1 MDTLLGFLLD
11 NTGFLIGLAA
21 GLVLGAVLMTAF
33 MRLIE
38 FKDKTLQIA
47 EANTLNTPHY
57 GPPHAPR
64 SRVPPRNPMITGEL
78 REWEGSARAN
88 PPPPPN
94 PPPARPARGA

>member
-11 NTGFLIGLAA
+11 NTGFMLGLAA
-21 GLVLGAVLMTAF
+21 GLMLGAVLMIAV
-33 MRLIE
+33 MRLFAFTE
-38 FKDKTLQIA
+38 RTLD
-47 EANTLNTPHY
+47 TPHY
-57 GPPHAPR
+57 GPPDAPR

-78 REWEGSARAN
+78 RDWAGSQRGSNQPAPNRR